1 MKLTT
6 GILAVAI
13 MTGASWAQSPAP
25 DNQTNAATATSAQ
38 GTQQAKPTPGA
49 PAPAVKLVAIPGG
62 QPVVATKP
70 GISVAAKPAAAPAKA
85 TTKAVSASEASQN
98 NRLEAV
104 HVLRSADDVQ
114 IKINSRESVTPK
126 VSKLSSPA
134 RIVVELPATVMA
146 TSQNKIPVGSAGVK
160 GVRIGMDG
168 KTPPTTSVVVDLE
181 QAIGYELMPGPGNEF
196 VLTLHT
202 SAVVAKD
209 ATPKVSRPAIKP
221 QTATS
226 KPVAVPTEAPKVAA
240 AAKITTGKTSIPAP
254 KQETAAAKPVAAV
267 PATTSK
273 IKVAAVPATTKPA
286 VAAVSV
292 STAKPGAGE
301 KTPGAATT
309 TIVAAPKE
317 AVKAANPFGAKTMP
331 QQNSAA
337 VVAKVEAPKPPK
349 EEKKWAMTGKRDP
362 FFSPVVQQAGG
373 SGCSTGKKC
382 LEIGQ
387 INVRGVVKS
396 EGGFIAV
403 VTNSMNKA
411 YFLHEND
418 PVFNGYVV
426 RITGDSVVF
435 QETMQDKLG
444 KPFTREV
451 IKRITTP
458 AV

>member
-6 GILAVAI
+6 GILAVAR
-13 MTGASWAQSPAP
+13 MPGASWAKGPPA
-25 DNQTNAATATSAQ
+25 NTQTNAATATSAQ

-49 PAPAVKLVAIPGG
+49 PAPAVKLVVIPGA

-70 GISVAAKPAAAPAKA
+70 AISVAAKPAAAPAKA
-85 TTKAVSASEASQN
+85 TMKAVSSSRASQN

-104 HVLRSADDVQ
+104 HVVRNADDVQ
-114 IKINSRESVTPK
+114 IKINSREAVTPK

-134 RIVVELPATVMA
+134 RVVVELPATVIA

-181 QAIGYELMPGPGNEF
+181 QAVGYELMPGPGNEF

-202 SAVVAKD
+202 PAGGAKG
-209 ATPKVSRPAIKP
+209 APVKISRPAGNP

-240 AAKITTGKTSIPAP
+240 AAKITPGKTSAPAP
-254 KQETAAAKPVAAV
+254 RQETAVAKPVVAV

-286 VAAVSV
+286 VAAVSA
-292 STAKPGAGE
+292 STAKPTAGATVAPSE
-301 KTPGAATT
+301 AATT
-309 TIVAAPKE
+309 VVGAHKAV
-317 AVKAANPFGAKTMP
+317 VKAATSAGKTTAQP
-331 QQNSAA
+331 SSAG
-337 VVAKVEAPKPPK
+337 VAKVEAPKPPK

-435 QETMQDKLG
+435 QETLQDKLG

-451 IKRITTP
+451 VKRITTP